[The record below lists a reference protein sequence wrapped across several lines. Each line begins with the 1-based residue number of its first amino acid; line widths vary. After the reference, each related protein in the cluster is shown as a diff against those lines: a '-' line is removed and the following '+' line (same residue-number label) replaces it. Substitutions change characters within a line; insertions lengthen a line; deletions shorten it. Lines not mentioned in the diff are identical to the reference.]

1 MNERG
6 FEQKPEYSVW
16 VGGVKVNDHYLR
28 LQEAQDLAN
37 DYEVEYIDVIIRKE
51 I

>member
-6 FEQKPEYSVW
+6 FVQEPEYSVW

-37 DYEVEYIDVIIRKE
+37 EYEVEHLDVIIRKK